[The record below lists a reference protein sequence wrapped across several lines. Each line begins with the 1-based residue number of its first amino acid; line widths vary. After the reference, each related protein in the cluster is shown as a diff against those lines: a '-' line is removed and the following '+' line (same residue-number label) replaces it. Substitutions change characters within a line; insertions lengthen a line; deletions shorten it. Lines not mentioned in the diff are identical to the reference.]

1 MLIGGVVVST
11 LVQIPGVLVDFSK
24 VGHTE
29 EIGYRPFE
37 LRRWEWQ
44 SSALVLNTEAA
55 LDAVPLN
62 LRHLVGNEARPEI
75 KAVEGEAR
83 DFSSQFAY
91 SLDFWWMYLFYLGV
105 VPAPLVIVFAGI
117 PFGLAVLCL
126 RHLRRALL
134 VAH

>member
-1 MLIGGVVVST
+1 MLVAGLVVST
-11 LVQIPGVLVDFSK
+11 LIQVPGILVDFSK

-44 SSALVLNTEAA
+44 SSALALNTEAA
-55 LDAVPLN
+55 LDAVPLTV
-62 LRHLVGNEARPEI
+62 RHLVGSEARPEVQ
-75 KAVEGEAR
+75 AGEGEAR

-91 SLDFWWMYLFYLGV
+91 SLDFWWMYLFYLGL

-117 PFGLAVLCL
+117 PLGLAVLCL
-126 RHLRRALL
+126 RRLRHQL
-134 VAH
+134 VIAE